1 MPLHSNPVLT
11 RELRGRIRGRRAMVM
26 LVIYLA
32 ITAVI
37 TLLVYAASASAFGR
51 GINDP
56 EAGRGI
62 GKGIFLTVMVAT
74 LMQVCVISP
83 ALTAGAISGEKERQ
97 TYDLLLISL
106 LSPWQIVLGKLVAAL
121 AFALLLIIAA
131 LPLAGL
137 AFLFGGVSGTEL
149 IIGVIGIL
157 VTVVCYATIGLLAS
171 ALMRSTLSAT
181 VLAQGLVIALL
192 LGVPFLYVIISTL
205 TNAFSGPFEPWYVY
219 LIGLF
224 ISIHPFIALGITAAS
239 LANGENPFFFDVS
252 TRTGEII
259 VPSPWMVYVA
269 FSVLVTLVCLLLCIR
284 LLRPV
289 EYAAPRRKAARQ
301 AQ

>member
-1 MPLHSNPVLT
+1 MRLGSNPVLT

-26 LVIYLA
+26 LVAYLA
-32 ITAVI
+32 ITALV
-37 TLLVYAASASAFGR
+37 TLLVYAAAASSFSR

-74 LMQVCVISP
+74 LVQVCVISP

-106 LSPWQIVLGKLVAAL
+106 LSPWQIVVGKLVAAL

-137 AFLFGGVSGTEL
+137 SFLFGGVSGAEL
-149 IIGVIGIL
+149 IIGIIGVL
-157 VTVVCYATIGLLAS
+157 VTAVCYATIGLLAS
-171 ALMRSTLSAT
+171 GLMRSTLSAT
-181 VLAQGLVIALL
+181 VLAQGIVIALL

-205 TNAFSGPFEPWYVY
+205 TNTFSGPLEPWYVY
-219 LIGLF
+219 VMGLF
-224 ISIHPFIALGITAAS
+224 LSIHPFIALGITAAS
-239 LANGENPFFFDVS
+239 LASGENPFFFEIP
-252 TRTGEII
+252 TRAGEVI
-259 VPSPWMVYVA
+259 VPSPWMIYVA
-269 FSVLVTLVCLLLCIR
+269 LSAILTLVCLFLCIR

-289 EYAAPRRKAARQ
+289 EYAAPGRKAARQ
-301 AQ
+301 A

>member
-1 MPLHSNPVLT
+1 MRLHANPVLT
-11 RELRGRIRGRRAMVM
+11 RELRGRIRGRRAVII
-26 LVIYLA
+26 LVAYLTISA
-32 ITAVI
+32 LV
-37 TLLVYAASASAFGR
+37 TLLVYAAAASSFSR

-74 LMQVCVISP
+74 LVQVCVISP

-106 LSPWQIVLGKLVAAL
+106 LSPWQIVVGKLVAAL
-121 AFALLLIIAA
+121 AFALLLITAA

-137 AFLFGGVSGTEL
+137 SFLFGGVSSAEL

-157 VTVVCYATIGLLAS
+157 ITAVCYATIGLLAS

-181 VLAQGLVIALL
+181 VLAQGIVIALL

-205 TNAFSGPFEPWYVY
+205 TDAFSGPFDPWYVY
-219 LIGLF
+219 AMGLF
-224 ISIHPFIALGITAAS
+224 LSIHPFIALGITAAS
-239 LANGENPFFFDVS
+239 LASGENPFFFEVP
-252 TRTGEII
+252 TRMGEVI
-259 VPSPWMVYVA
+259 VPSPWIVYVA
-269 FSVLVTLVCLLLCIR
+269 LSALLTLICLFLCIR

-289 EYAAPRRKAARQ
+289 EYATARPQ
-301 AQ
+301 TASRA

>member
-1 MPLHSNPVLT
+1 MRLSSNPVLT
-11 RELRGRIRGRRAMVM
+11 RELRGRIRGKRAMVM
-26 LVIYLA
+26 LVAYLA
-32 ITAVI
+32 ITALV
-37 TLLVYAASASAFGR
+37 TLLVYAASASGFER

-74 LMQVCVISP
+74 LVQVCVISP

-106 LSPWQIVLGKLVAAL
+106 LSPWQIVVGKLVAAL
-121 AFALLLIIAA
+121 GFALLLIIAA

-137 AFLFGGVSGTEL
+137 AFLFGGVSGAEL

-157 VTVVCYATIGLLAS
+157 VTAVSYATVGLLAS

-181 VLAQGLVIALL
+181 VLAQGIVIALL
-192 LGVPFLYVIISTL
+192 LGVPFLYVVISML
-205 TNAFSGPFEPWYVY
+205 TDAFNGPFDRWYVY
-219 LIGLF
+219 VMGLF
-224 ISIHPFIALGITAAS
+224 LSIHPFIALGITAAS
-239 LANGENPFFFDVS
+239 LASGENPFFFDIP
-252 TRTGEII
+252 TRTGQVV

-269 FSVLVTLVCLLLCIR
+269 LSLLVTLVCLLLCIR

-289 EYAAPRRKAARQ
+289 EYAAPRPKTSSRA
-301 AQ
+301 

>member
-1 MPLHSNPVLT
+1 MRFQANPVLM
-11 RELRGRIRGRRAMVM
+11 RELRGRIRARRATVM

-37 TLLVYAASASAFGR
+37 TLLVYAASASTFGR

-74 LMQVCVISP
+74 LVQVCVISP

-131 LPLAGL
+131 MPLAGL

-149 IIGVIGIL
+149 IIGILGIL

-171 ALMRSTLSAT
+171 ALTRSTLSAT

-192 LGVPFLYVIISTL
+192 LGVPFLYVVISTL
-205 TNAFSGPFEPWYVY
+205 TNAFSGPLEPWYVY

-224 ISIHPFIALGITAAS
+224 LSTHPFIALGITAAS
-239 LANGENPFFFDVS
+239 LAEGENPFFFDIS
-252 TRTGEII
+252 TRTGAII

-269 FSVLVTLVCLLLCIR
+269 FSLLVTLVCLLLCIR
-284 LLRPV
+284 LLRPS
-289 EYAAPRRKAARQ
+289 EYAAPPRKAARQ
-301 AQ
+301 A